1 MTEFF
6 IVLIATAV
14 IFILL
19 WIGLYRRKKTQD
31 TAVSYVCSDCGTM
44 DCTCHKVAPF
54 NFFKRLDVK
63 GCNNVPYLMSIL

>member
-19 WIGLYRRKKTQD
+19 WFGFYRRKKTQE
-31 TAVSYVCSDCGTM
+31 TAVSYVCSDCGAM
-44 DCTCHKVAPF
+44 NCTCHKV
-54 NFFKRLDVK
+54 NDTKE
-63 GCNNVPYLMSIL
+63 

>member
-19 WIGLYRRKKTQD
+19 WIGLHSRKKNQD
-31 TAVSYVCSDCGTM
+31 TAVSYVCSDCGAM
-44 DCTCHKVAPF
+44 DCICHKV
-54 NFFKRLDVK
+54 NDIKE
-63 GCNNVPYLMSIL
+63 

>member
-14 IFILL
+14 VFILL
-19 WIGLYRRKKTQD
+19 WIGLYRRKRNQN

-44 DCTCHKVAPF
+44 NCTCHKI
-54 NFFKRLDVK
+54 NDTKE
-63 GCNNVPYLMSIL
+63 